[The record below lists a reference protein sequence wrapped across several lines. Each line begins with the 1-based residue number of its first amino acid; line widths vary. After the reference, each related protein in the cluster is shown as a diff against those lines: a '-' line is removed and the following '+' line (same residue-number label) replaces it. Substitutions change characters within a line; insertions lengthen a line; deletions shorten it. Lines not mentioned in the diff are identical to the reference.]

1 MRAQQE
7 STEEEPVVTASVGY
21 LGSPVGLAL
30 EHALPAFPSL
40 RAALV
45 SPPSEMGEVDEAVA
59 ALAEEVAACGAD
71 ADVAKAI
78 QTDLPV
84 DLIENV
90 EQVRVFHLTQ
100 SHPLTLT
107 LATRTGSCGGGSRG
121 GGGDC
126 GCGGGRR

>member
-1 MRAQQE
+1 M
-7 STEEEPVVTASVGY
+7 GY

-59 ALAEEVAACGAD
+59 ALAGEVAACGAD

-100 SHPLTLT
+100 CAP
-107 LATRTGSCGGGSRG
+107 A
-121 GGGDC
+121 DP
-126 GCGGGRR
+126 

>member
-59 ALAEEVAACGAD
+59 ALAEEVKNPMVTKKQHKKECAFKHFQKHFAP
-71 ADVAKAI
+71 VAVEFEFD
-78 QTDLPV
+78 DLTYTHE
-84 DLIENV
+84 LRMRW
-90 EQVRVFHLTQ
+90 VR
-100 SHPLTLT
+100 
-107 LATRTGSCGGGSRG
+107 
-121 GGGDC
+121 
-126 GCGGGRR
+126 